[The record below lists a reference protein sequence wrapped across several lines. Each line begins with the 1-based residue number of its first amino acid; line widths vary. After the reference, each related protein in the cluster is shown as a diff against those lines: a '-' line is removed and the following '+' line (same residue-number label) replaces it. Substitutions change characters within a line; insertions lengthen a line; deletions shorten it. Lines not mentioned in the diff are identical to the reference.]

1 MLHILFSANPTTTNT
16 TEALFVVDKLFDNTM
31 IALMNLQENR
41 ELGSLTQLLRVYNST
56 ETIATFKGNTD
67 RYDTETYPYFA
78 MKFNNQLTPSGPD
91 RIEIRTNFQPALLSK
106 IR

>member
-1 MLHILFSANPTTTNT
+1 MLHILFSANPTSTNT
-16 TEALFVVDKLFDNTM
+16 TEALFIVDRLFDNTM
-31 IALMNLQENR
+31 IALMNLQENH

-78 MKFNNQLTPSGPD
+78 IKVNNPLRHLVQ
-91 RIEIRTNFQPALLSK
+91 IE
-106 IR
+106 